1 MRVLITGA
9 TSGIGRQLALD
20 YYHDGHEVWALGR
33 NQDALDKLGTEGMQA
48 VRLDLEDRAATLD
61 WFGTMTPIDLAILN
75 AGSCEYVNLP
85 HFDSA
90 LVSRVMRTNVESMA
104 VCIEGVLPLLR
115 QGERPHLVGVGS
127 SAAYLPLSRAEAY
140 GASKAAIEY
149 MIRTLRI
156 DLYQEQIDVS
166 LVCPG
171 FVKTPLTDRN
181 DFSMPFRLSVE
192 DASRRIRRGIEKRQL
207 EIHFPKRF
215 TYILKALSL
224 LPESLWLRIAQRMV
238 KNNA

>member
-1 MRVLITGA
+1 MRILITGA

-20 YYHDGHEVWALGR
+20 YHRDNHQVWALGR
-33 NQDALDKLGTEGMQA
+33 NQKALDELSAEGLQA
-48 VRLDLEDRAATLD
+48 VRIDLEDRDMARD
-61 WFGTMTPIDLAILN
+61 WFTAMTPIDLAILN
-75 AGSCEYVNLP
+75 AGSCEYVDLP
-85 HFDSA
+85 QFDSD

-104 VCIEGVLPLLR
+104 VSIEGVLPLLR
-115 QGERPHLVGVGS
+115 QGERPHLVAVGS

-156 DLYQEQIDVS
+156 DLYREQIDVS

-181 DFSMPFRLSVE
+181 EFPMPFRLSVE
-192 DASRRIRRGIEKRQL
+192 EASNRIRRGIEKRRL

-215 TYILKALSL
+215 TFILKALSL
-224 LPESLWLRIAQRMV
+224 IPEALLIRLSQRMV
-238 KNNA
+238 KNGR

>member
-1 MRVLITGA
+1 MRILITGA

-20 YYHDGHEVWALGR
+20 YHRDNHQVWALGR
-33 NQDALDKLGTEGMQA
+33 NQKALDELSAEGLQA
-48 VRLDLEDRAATLD
+48 VRIDLEDRDMARD
-61 WFGTMTPIDLAILN
+61 WFTAMTPIDLAILN
-75 AGSCEYVNLP
+75 AGSCEYVDLP
-85 HFDSA
+85 QFDSE

-104 VCIEGVLPLLR
+104 VSIEGVLPLLR
-115 QGERPHLVGVGS
+115 QGERPHLVAVGS

-156 DLYQEQIDVS
+156 DIYREKIDVS

-181 DFSMPFRLSVE
+181 EFSMPFRLSVE
-192 DASRRIRRGIEKRQL
+192 EASDRIRRGIEKRRL

-215 TYILKALSL
+215 TFILKALSL
-224 LPESLWLRIAQRMV
+224 IPEALWIRISQRMV
-238 KNNA
+238 NNER

>member
-1 MRVLITGA
+1 MKILITGA

-20 YYHDGHEVWALGR
+20 YHRDNHQVWALGR
-33 NQDALDKLGTEGMQA
+33 NQKALDELSAEGLQA
-48 VRLDLEDRAATLD
+48 VRIDLEDRDMARD
-61 WFGTMTPIDLAILN
+61 WFTAMTPIDLAILN
-75 AGSCEYVNLP
+75 AGSCEYVDLP
-85 HFDSA
+85 EFDSE

-104 VCIEGVLPLLR
+104 VSIEGVLPLLR
-115 QGERPHLVGVGS
+115 QGERPHLVAVGS
-127 SAAYLPLSRAEAY
+127 SAAYVPLSRAEAY

-156 DLYQEQIDVS
+156 DLYREKIDVS

-181 DFSMPFRLSVE
+181 EFPMPFRLSVE
-192 DASRRIRRGIEKRQL
+192 EASDRIRRGIEKRRL

-215 TYILKALSL
+215 TFILKALSL
-224 LPESLWLRIAQRMV
+224 IPEALWIRISQRMV
-238 KNNA
+238 NNER

>member
-1 MRVLITGA
+1 MRILITGA

-20 YYHDGHEVWALGR
+20 YHRDNHQVWALGR
-33 NQDALDKLGTEGMQA
+33 NQKALDELSAEGLQA
-48 VRLDLEDRAATLD
+48 VRIDLEDRDMARD
-61 WFGTMTPIDLAILN
+61 WFTAMTPIDLAILN
-75 AGSCEYVNLP
+75 AGSCEYVDLP
-85 HFDSA
+85 QFDSE

-104 VCIEGVLPLLR
+104 VSIEGVLPLLR
-115 QGERPHLVGVGS
+115 QGERPHLVAVGS

-156 DLYQEQIDVS
+156 DLYREKIDVS

-181 DFSMPFRLSVE
+181 EFSMPFRLSVE
-192 DASRRIRRGIEKRQL
+192 EASDRIRRGIEKRRL

-215 TYILKALSL
+215 TFILKALSL
-224 LPESLWLRIAQRMV
+224 IPEALWIRISQRMV
-238 KNNA
+238 NNER

>member
-1 MRVLITGA
+1 
-9 TSGIGRQLALD
+9 
-20 YYHDGHEVWALGR
+20 
-33 NQDALDKLGTEGMQA
+33 
-48 VRLDLEDRAATLD
+48 
-61 WFGTMTPIDLAILN
+61 
-75 AGSCEYVNLP
+75 
-85 HFDSA
+85 
-90 LVSRVMRTNVESMA
+90 
-104 VCIEGVLPLLR
+104 
-115 QGERPHLVGVGS
+115 VGS

>member
-1 MRVLITGA
+1 MRILITGA

-20 YYHDGHEVWALGR
+20 YHRDNHQVWALGR
-33 NQDALDKLGTEGMQA
+33 NQKALDELSAEGLQA
-48 VRLDLEDRAATLD
+48 VRIDLEDRDMARD
-61 WFGTMTPIDLAILN
+61 WFTAMTPIDLAILN
-75 AGSCEYVNLP
+75 AGSCEYVDLP
-85 HFDSA
+85 QFDSE
-90 LVSRVMRTNVESMA
+90 LVSRVMRSNVESMA
-104 VCIEGVLPLLR
+104 VSIEGVLPLLR
-115 QGERPHLVGVGS
+115 QGERPHLVAVGS

-156 DLYQEQIDVS
+156 DLYREKIDVS

-181 DFSMPFRLSVE
+181 EFSMPFRLSVE
-192 DASRRIRRGIEKRQL
+192 EASDRIRRGIEKRRL

-215 TYILKALSL
+215 TFILKALSL
-224 LPESLWLRIAQRMV
+224 IPEALWIRISQRMV
-238 KNNA
+238 NNER